1 MRLSHF
7 FIDRP
12 VFAAV
17 IAILITLVGAVAY
30 PTLAISQYPD
40 ISPPTVNVTATYPG
54 ASAET
59 LADTVA
65 APIEEQ
71 INGVENMLYMSSQ
84 STGDG
89 HLTITVT
96 FKLGTDPNAAQV
108 LVENRVATATSLLPA
123 EVVASGVVVRKASSD
138 ILMAVHTYSPD
149 GTFDQQYIA
158 NYVGLHIRDAL
169 LRLPGVGDINS
180 RAARDYSMRIWID
193 PDRAAARNLTV
204 DDVVSAL
211 ASHNV
216 QVAAGALGQ
225 PPQAHGASAY
235 QLNVQALGRL
245 STPDQFANIIVKTDP
260 QGRVTRISD
269 VARVEM
275 GAADYTTNAYMDFRD
290 DKGQVVEKNAVA
302 LGILQQPGSNAL
314 QTANE
319 VRATMDELK
328 KSFPAGLDY
337 KIIYNPTEYV
347 RASINEVEKTLF
359 EALIL
364 VVLVV
369 MIFLQ
374 TWRAAVIPIIAIPVS
389 LVGTFAVMAAGG
401 FSLNNLSLFGLVLAI
416 GIVVDDA
423 IVVVENVE
431 RHLRMGVTPREA
443 AHTTMDEVGGALVAI
458 ALVLTAVFVPTA
470 FISGISGQFYKQF
483 ALTIATA
490 TLISLVVSLTLSPAM
505 AALIMKP
512 HEVNHKPK
520 VWMRPFIAFG
530 DGFNRQFDRL
540 SNGYSNLTR
549 RILRMIGVMLVIYV
563 GLLVLTGWRLTATP
577 TGFIPAQDQGQFL
590 ISLGLP
596 AGASLDRTDAI
607 MRDVSRR
614 LLASPTTAAASIY
627 AGVDA
632 TTNTTNSSTGQ
643 AYLMTQP
650 FDVRIAKGMTTPKV
664 LADLRKRLEPVTG
677 GDIRIIQPPPVRG
690 IGSTGGFKMI
700 VEDQGGHTPQE
711 LEAATNDLVQ
721 AANQDP
727 ALAGVFTPYNTKT
740 PRIYAD
746 IDRAKAEML
755 GVKDSEVF
763 STLQTYLGST
773 FINDFNLFG
782 HTFQVLAQGDQQFRQ
797 DPSQIA
803 ELRTRSASGAMVPL
817 GSVMNIKRI
826 TGPYR
831 VLRYNL
837 FPAAEIQGDAAAGHS
852 SGEALQTMER
862 LARARLPTGFSFE
875 WTELAYQ
882 QKLAGNTGALVFGLA
897 VVFVFLLLAA
907 LYESVTLPFA
917 VILIVPMCL
926 LAAMIGINLR
936 GADDNILTQIGLVVL
951 IGLAAKNA
959 ILIVEFARQ
968 GEMEHGLEPHEAA
981 AEAARTRLRPILMT
995 SFAFILGVAPL
1006 AFATGAGAEMRQAL
1020 GLAVFSGMIGV
1031 TCFGLLFTPV
1041 FYVICRAIAAR
1052 LPKPPPKPPEVP
1064 TTGGAPHAGDLA
1076 ADK

>member
-12 VFAAV
+12 VFAGV
-17 IAILITLVGAVAY
+17 VAILITLIGAIAF
-30 PTLAISQYPD
+30 PALPIAQYPE

-65 APIEEQ
+65 DPIEEQ
-71 INGVENMLYMSSQ
+71 INGVEDMLYMSSQ

-89 HLTITVT
+89 HVTITVT
-96 FKLGTDPNAAQV
+96 FKLGTDPNQAQV
-108 LVENRVATATSLLPA
+108 LVENRVATATPHLPS
-123 EVVASGVVVRKASSD
+123 EVVASGVVVRKSSPD
-138 ILMAVHTYSPD
+138 FLMAVHMYSPD
-149 GTFDQQYIA
+149 GSLDQQYIA
-158 NYVGLHIRDAL
+158 NYVGLHIRDVL
-169 LRLPGVGDINS
+169 LRVPGVGDIGS
-180 RAARDYSMRIWID
+180 RAARDYAMRIWID
-193 PDRAAARNLTV
+193 PDRAAARDLTV
-204 DDVVSAL
+204 EDVVNAL
-211 ASHNV
+211 SSHNV
-216 QVAAGALGQ
+216 QVAAGTLGQ
-225 PPQAHGASAY
+225 PPQQHGASAY
-235 QLNVQALGRL
+235 QLNIEALGRL
-245 STPDQFANIIVKTDP
+245 STPDEFGNIIVKTDS
-260 QGRVTRISD
+260 QGRVTRVSD
-269 VARVEM
+269 VARVEL
-275 GAADYTTNAYMDFRD
+275 GAADYTTNAYMN
-290 DKGQVVEKNAVA
+290 EHNAVA

-314 QTANE
+314 QTAE
-319 VRATMDELK
+319 AVRRTMDRLK
-328 KSFPAGLDY
+328 QSFPAGLDY
-337 KIIYNPTEYV
+337 KVIYNPTEYV

-389 LVGTFAVMAAGG
+389 LIGTFAVMAAFG

-431 RHLRMGVTPREA
+431 RHLRAGVTPREA

-458 ALVLTAVFVPTA
+458 ALVLTAVFVPSA
-470 FISGISGQFYKQF
+470 MIGGISGQFYKQF

-490 TLISLVVSLTLSPAM
+490 TLISLVVSLTLSPAL
-505 AALIMKP
+505 AALIMKTHDHHRIP
-512 HEVNHKPK
+512 KP
-520 VWMRPFIAFG
+520 WERPFAAFA

-540 SNGYSNLTR
+540 SGGYSNLTR
-549 RILRMIGVMLVIYV
+549 RVVRMVAIMLILYV
-563 GLLVLTGWRLTATP
+563 GLLALTGWRLIATP
-577 TGFIPAQDQGQFL
+577 RGFIPAQDQGQL
-590 ISLGLP
+590 LVAVNLP
-596 AGASLDRTDAI
+596 VGSALDRTDAI
-607 MRDVSRR
+607 MRDVTHR
-614 LLASPTTAAASIY
+614 LLSSPSTVAASVY

-632 TTNTTNSSTGQ
+632 TTNTTASNGGQ
-643 AYLMTQP
+643 VYLMLQP
-650 FDVRIAKGMTTPKV
+650 FAVRLAKHMTTPKV
-664 LADLRKRLEPVTG
+664 IADLRARLDSITG
-677 GDIRIIQPPPVRG
+677 ADIRIIQPPAVRG
-690 IGSTGGFKMI
+690 IGTTGGFKMI
-700 VEDQGGHTPQE
+700 VEDQGGHGPQA

-721 AANQDP
+721 AASHDP
-727 ALAGVFTPYNTKT
+727 ALASVFATYNTRT

-746 IDRAKAEML
+746 IDRSKAEML

-763 STLQTYLGST
+763 DTLQTYLGSS
-773 FINDFNLFG
+773 FVNDFNLFG
-782 HTFQVLAQGDQQFRQ
+782 RTFQVLAQADAPFRQ
-797 DPSQIA
+797 DPAQIA
-803 ELRTRSASGAMVPL
+803 ELRTRSTSGAMVPL
-817 GSVMNIKRI
+817 GSVVNIKRI

-837 FPAAEIQGDAAAGHS
+837 FPGAEVQGDAAPGYS
-852 SGEALQTMER
+852 SGQAMAAMER
-862 LARARLPTGFSFE
+862 LARQRLPAGYGFE
-875 WTELAYQ
+875 WTELSYQ
-882 QKLAGNTGALVFGLA
+882 EQLAGNTGTLVFALA

-926 LAAMIGINLR
+926 LAAMLGINLR
-936 GADDNILTQIGLVVL
+936 GMDNNILTQIGLIVL

-968 GEMEHGLEPHEAA
+968 GELEHGLERHEAA

-1020 GLAVFSGMIGV
+1020 GVAVFFGMIGV
-1031 TCFGLLFTPV
+1031 TVFGLIFTPV
-1041 FYVICRAIAAR
+1041 FYVVSRAVAQR

-1064 TTGGAPHAGDLA
+1064 TTGGAPHAGDLTA
-1076 ADK
+1076 EV